1 MSKEQA
7 ILGVM
12 VAALCA
18 LGLWN
23 ERWFYENTKKG
34 RRLARWFGETRGL
47 WILRSLFIAGAAFGI
62 LLAANVIRPVPWL
75 GPR

>member
-7 ILGVM
+7 LLGLV
-12 VAALCA
+12 VAILCA
-18 LGLWN
+18 VGLWK

-47 WILRSLFIAGAAFGI
+47 WILRWLLIAGAAFGL
-62 LLAANVIRPVPWL
+62 LLAANIIRPVRW
-75 GPR
+75 